1 MNGIKNHF
9 KIFIINSVI
18 FLSILYLL
26 NCAAPHMENIYE
38 LGVSAPLITLSYEG
52 GSKVDVTRTCEAIV
66 VNYKVNRPVKDFIK
80 HLQSR
85 GKIKCMMNI
94 ANIIRVEDGWHDSPK
109 SGGLTFNLRS
119 LDENG
124 VLRPKLCH
132 SKKDFNSPAEGTVS
146 YYIIAVYYD
155 HNGHKHKGLISNYL
169 TIPASFYDR

>member
-1 MNGIKNHF
+1 
-9 KIFIINSVI
+9 
-18 FLSILYLL
+18 
-26 NCAAPHMENIYE
+26 MEI
-38 LGVSAPLITLSYEG
+38 
-52 GSKVDVTRTCEAIV
+52 
-66 VNYKVNRPVKDFIK
+66 NYKVNRPIKEFIN

-109 SGGLTFNLRS
+109 SGGLTFSLRS

-169 TIPASFYDR
+169 TIP